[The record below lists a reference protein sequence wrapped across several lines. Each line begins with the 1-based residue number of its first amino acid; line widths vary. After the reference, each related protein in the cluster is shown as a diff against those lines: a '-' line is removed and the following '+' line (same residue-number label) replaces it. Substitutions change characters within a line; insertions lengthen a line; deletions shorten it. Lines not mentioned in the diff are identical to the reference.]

1 MASQF
6 EFLLSLLVVSRQNRV
21 YWNAKMGGRES
32 RCNGVL
38 QECYLFWVS
47 VLQGDPADLVNRLRN
62 DGEATFA
69 ELFSLHRDR
78 LWRMVNFRLDP
89 RLHGRV
95 DADDVLQD
103 AYMDGI
109 NRIQYY
115 IEDPSASFFIWLR
128 LIVGQ
133 TMINLHRRHLGTQM
147 RDANREIS
155 IHTASG
161 VRSTSGTLA
170 AHLLGQLTSPSQA
183 AIKAEVSHQLEAALE
198 SMSPIDREVLA
209 LRHFEELTNSEV
221 AEVLGIQ
228 HKAASIRYVRA
239 IGRLKNILEGVPGFF
254 G

>member
-1 MASQF
+1 M
-6 EFLLSLLVVSRQNRV
+6 
-21 YWNAKMGGRES
+21 
-32 RCNGVL
+32 
-38 QECYLFWVS
+38 S
-47 VLQGDPADLVNRLRN
+47 VLKGDPPDLVERLRN
-62 DGEATFA
+62 EGESTFA
-69 ELFSLHRDR
+69 ELFSLHRER

-103 AYMDGI
+103 AYMDAI

-115 IEDPSASFFIWLR
+115 VDDPSTSFFIWLR

-133 TMINLHRRHLGTQM
+133 TMINVHRRHLGTQM

-155 IHTASG
+155 IQNA
-161 VRSTSGTLA
+161 RARATSETLA
-170 AHLLGQLTSPSQA
+170 AHLLGQFTSPSQA
-183 AIKAEVSHQLEAALE
+183 AMRAEISHQLEAALE

-239 IGRLKNILEGVPGFF
+239 ISRLKSILEEVPGFL